1 MNVETKNPQLRRIKK
16 IMARKNHLM
25 MKMMTKRKRV
35 ERKTHNLKI
44 TSKSISLVETSWL
57 LYMLPIKKALPECS
71 IIDTVI

>member
-16 IMARKNHLM
+16 IIARKNHLM

-57 LYMLPIKKALPECS
+57 LYAAYKKNFTGMLNH
-71 IIDTVI
+71 